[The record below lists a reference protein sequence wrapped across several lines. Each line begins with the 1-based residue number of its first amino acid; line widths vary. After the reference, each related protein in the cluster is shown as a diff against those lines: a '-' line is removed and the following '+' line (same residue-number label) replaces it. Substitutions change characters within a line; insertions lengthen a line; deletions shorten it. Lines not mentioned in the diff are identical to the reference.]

1 MMIKRINKIK
11 NFGVFKDFKWDD
23 TIPDFKKHNL
33 FYGWNY
39 TKIKKSELIFIWR
52 FYKNGKR
59 FFIA

>member
-1 MMIKRINKIK
+1 MGR
-11 NFGVFKDFKWDD
+11 D

-39 TKIKKSELIFIWR
+39 IKIKKTELIFIWR